1 MKIIFLSLYKKKLMS
16 YDKLPIELL
25 GKIGD
30 FLTPLDRARMRE
42 TSRANKAI
50 YRKMPAYEYLV
61 RNLFSLI
68 HVQSGRMASRMTT
81 ESRLKQYILSSE
93 IGTTNQREF
102 CLKKT
107 SFLRLK
113 EILEDNFEEENF
125 TFLNFLTDDVDVP
138 PPPAGTGWN
147 DKKEAIINDLFY
159 KVIFSESKINSMGY
173 YTNDFFSLFSQSEL
187 GDLILQRKSF
197 PVTFVRVKEID
208 LLAYA
213 RLIERGDGEKILIRT
228 VQTIDDLLQFIHIH
242 SPISMYTYTWLKNVL
257 IAFLGGDGT
266 TSIEPLKEFLT
277 FRYIHEIHVEK
288 YKLA

>member
-1 MKIIFLSLYKKKLMS
+1 MS
-16 YDKLPIELL
+16 FAELPEVVL
-25 GKIGD
+25 GRVGD

-50 YRKMPAYEYLV
+50 YRKMPAHEYFV
-61 RNLFSLI
+61 RNRFSLI
-68 HVQSGRMASRMTT
+68 HLQSEKKASTMTT
-81 ESRLKQYILSSE
+81 ESRLQQYILSSE

-113 EILEDNFEEENF
+113 ERLEDNFEEENF

-138 PPPAGTGWN
+138 PPPVGLDWREEKR
-147 DKKEAIINDLFY
+147 KKIINDLFT
-159 KVIFSESKINSMGY
+159 KVVESESKINSLGY

-213 RLIERGDGEKILIRT
+213 RIENDDGDSTT
-228 VQTIDDLLQFIHIH
+228 VKTIDDLLQFIYDNEI
-242 SPISMYTYTWLKNVL
+242 SPIFMFTYRWLKNVL
-257 IAFLGGDGT
+257 IARLGGDGD

-277 FRYIHEIHVEK
+277 FSYIHEIHVEK
-288 YKLA
+288 F